1 MVSSIKKVSIPAIIL
16 LILSGVFF
24 FYHAARTVQIVGSE
38 RNGNV
43 NGIAAIFPGIPIPE
57 TDRIDILIL
66 GIRGLGDDPKEE
78 NNGEL
83 LADSIILLSYDTKRN
98 KASIVSIPRD
108 LYAEI
113 PGYGK
118 EKINAA
124 YAIGEDRNYGYGR
137 KGLELSE
144 ALLSVISG
152 VYIDYAMRIDFDGF
166 KKIIDQLGGIT
177 IHRDSPFEE
186 PRQWIHDGKNESAYW
201 RLDQAGWT
209 FYVPKGSNLLTA
221 EDALYYAR
229 SRYSSTDFDRM
240 ARQQEVIAALKT
252 KALSLGVLANPVKIF
267 QILDVIKDHVRTDMP
282 ISKIKE
288 LVELARKAKIQ
299 DYRHEVLTSGEGGL
313 LYEDSV
319 DGRFVLLPKD
329 GDYSK
334 IQEFF
339 KSILE

>member
-1 MVSSIKKVSIPAIIL
+1 MVSPIKKVFLPAIIL
-16 LILSGVFF
+16 VVLSGVFF
-24 FYHAARTVQIVGSE
+24 FYHAARTVQIVGSG
-38 RNGNV
+38 RDGNS
-43 NGIAAIFPGIPIPE
+43 NGIVATFPGIPIPE
-57 TDRIDILIL
+57 KDRIDILIL
-66 GIRGLGDDPKEE
+66 GIRGLTGNPKEE

-83 LADSIILLSYDTKRN
+83 LADSIILVSYDTKRN

-113 PGYGK
+113 PGHGK
-118 EKINAA
+118 EKVNAA
-124 YAIGEDRNYGYGR
+124 YAIGEDRNYGYGS
-137 KGLELSE
+137 KGLELSK

-152 VYIDYAMRIDFDGF
+152 VYIDYAIRVDFDGF
-166 KKIIDQLGGIT
+166 KKIIDQLGGVT

-186 PRQWIHDGKNESAYW
+186 SRQWIRDGKDASAYW
-201 RLDQAGWT
+201 RLDQTGWT

-240 ARQQEVIAALKT
+240 ARQQEVIAAMKA

-267 QILDVIKDHVRTDMP
+267 QILDTIKDHVRTDMP

-299 DYRHEVLTSGEGGL
+299 DYRHEVLASGDGGL
-313 LYEDSV
+313 LSEDSV
-319 DGRFVLLPKD
+319 GGRFVLLPRG
-329 GDYSK
+329 GDYAK